1 MPTEPDTPESS
12 VRNGGVGTT
21 APEPRRRRTGRNGA
35 PRLPAPTA
43 APAAIGAAATATRA
57 APTAPPPQSPS
68 PATTSTPTSASAN
81 TAAYGAAAPMAA
93 AAMGALASMAAQ
105 YGSNTP
111 DPDTGQPNSPPAVPI
126 WRPSGPMAW
135 DSAVHSAYS
144 ADNQGKSGQ
153 VSAMGRLNADLSRLL
168 GGSADSTTAGRARL
182 AAIIAET
189 DAALTALGSVSDTAV
204 GQRQVMNTLDAALQR
219 AGVVLGQGQAGSALT
234 AEQVSALADRYA
246 QDSRA
251 TPQRRVVHRRS
262 YIGGS
267 GGPPLTQPSGNER
280 IWIDEAARV
289 LEANGYSPGQLDQAA
304 IATIIQHESGG
315 NPHAINLWDSNAE
328 AGHPSKGLMQTI
340 DPTFDAWALP
350 GHHNV
355 WNPVD
360 NIIAGVRYAIH
371 RYGSM
376 SNVPGIVQL
385 RHGGSYVGY

>member
-1 MPTEPDTPESS
+1 MS
-12 VRNGGVGTT
+12 
-21 APEPRRRRTGRNGA
+21 
-35 PRLPAPTA
+35 
-43 APAAIGAAATATRA
+43 
-57 APTAPPPQSPS
+57 
-68 PATTSTPTSASAN
+68 
-81 TAAYGAAAPMAA
+81 
-93 AAMGALASMAAQ
+93 ALASMAAQ
-105 YGSNTP
+105 YGSDTP
-111 DPDTGQPNSPPAVPI
+111 DPDTGQPNSPPSVPL
-126 WRPSGPMAW
+126 WRPTGPVAW
-135 DSAVHSAYS
+135 DSAAHSAYS

-168 GGSADSTTAGRARL
+168 GGSADTTTAGRARL

-189 DAALTALGSVSDTAV
+189 DAALTALGGVSDTAA
-204 GQRQVMNTLDAALQR
+204 GQRQVMNTLDTALQR

-251 TPQRRVVHRRS
+251 TPQRRVVRHRS
-262 YIGGS
+262 YAGGS
-267 GGPPLTQPSGNER
+267 GGPPLTTPSGNER